1 MIVVPFAGV
10 HAIEKSPYTELFNR
24 LDGIWC
30 VRAGAFKG
38 NKYFPTCF
46 FTFKKK
52 VRHNLSFFLIASSS
66 YYVSH
71 FNSRKIKFFRLYS
84 ESMI

>member
-10 HAIEKSPYTELFNR
+10 HEIEKSPYTELFNR

-38 NKYFPTCF
+38 SKYFPTCF

-52 VRHNLSFFLIASSS
+52 WDI
-66 YYVSH
+66 
-71 FNSRKIKFFRLYS
+71 I
-84 ESMI
+84 